1 VSDEILTERRG
12 RVLVITINRPDARNA
27 VNLAV
32 GQGLADAVDE
42 LDESAELSAAVIT
55 DAGGNF
61 CEGMDMKAKE
71 GAIAFAE
78 KRKPNWTG
86 TKEPAPW
93 TSG

>member
-32 GQGLADAVDE
+32 SQGLAGIPEVKRG
-42 LDESAELSAAVIT
+42 LVAAVT
-55 DAGGNF
+55 SNDA
-61 CEGMDMKAKE
+61 KQ

-78 KRKPNWTG
+78 KRAPSWTG
-86 TKEPAPW
+86 
-93 TSG
+93 S